1 MPFKDRIELR
11 LFDPLAHDGQGTW
24 SLLSPL
30 VFVGKDGTEYVVPRG
45 YLTDLASVPRVPIAF
60 LLTGNTAHEP
70 NALHDY
76 LITSGIVSRE
86 RADELFREAMEDIG
100 MPPSRIR
107 RMYNAVRARTEQ
119 ILNPQGWND
128 AD

>member
-24 SLLSPL
+24 MLLSPL
-30 VFVGKDGTEYVVPRG
+30 TYADKDGVEYVVPRG
-45 YLTDLASVPRVPIAF
+45 YLTDLASVPRAPIAF

-70 NALHDY
+70 SALHDY
-76 LITSGIVSRE
+76 LITSGTVTRA
-86 RADELFREAMEDIG
+86 RADELFREAMESIG
-100 MPPSRIR
+100 MPPTRIR

-119 ILNPQGWND
+119 LLNPWGRN
-128 AD
+128 AS